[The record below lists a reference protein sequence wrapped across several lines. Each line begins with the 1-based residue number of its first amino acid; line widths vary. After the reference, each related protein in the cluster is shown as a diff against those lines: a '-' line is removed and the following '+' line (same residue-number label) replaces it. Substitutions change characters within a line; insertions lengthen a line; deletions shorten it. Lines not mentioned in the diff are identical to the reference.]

1 MKRLSWIS
9 LAVCA
14 SLAAIAGAQ
23 YYAPANYYH
32 ASTLAE
38 GAQTGF
44 ANVVSARGQANLM
57 NSEAAINVTQARSQE
72 IDNKVKWSQSYQSM
86 RLQHREYMKQMEG
99 PRISD
104 EEIARNAR
112 AGMPKRLGSAE
123 LDPLTG
129 NINWPVLLREKD
141 YTPLCKQV
149 DKLFAERASA
159 GAGSPDVYAAL
170 QKTTGQLLDLLTK
183 NIDRYK
189 VNDFTAARKF
199 IESLAYESQ
208 FPTT

>member
-1 MKRLSWIS
+1 MKKVSWAS

-23 YYAPANYYH
+23 YVAPGYYH

-44 ANVVSARGQANLM
+44 ANVVAASGQANLM
-57 NSEAAINVTQARSQE
+57 NSEAVQNLTQARSQE
-72 IDNKVKWSQSYQSM
+72 INNKVQWSQSYQSM
-86 RLQHREYMKQMEG
+86 RLQHREYMKQMNG
-99 PRISD
+99 PRVTD
-104 EEIARNAR
+104 EVIARNAR

-129 NINWPVLLREKD
+129 NVNWPVLLREKV
-141 YTPLCKQV
+141 YAPLCTQI
-149 DKLFAERASA
+149 DKLFVQRASA
-159 GAGSPDVYAAL
+159 GAGSPDVYAGL
-170 QKTTGQLLDLLTK
+170 QKSTGALLDLLDK

-189 VNDFTAARKF
+189 VNDYTAARKF
-199 IESLAYESQ
+199 IESLAYEAQ